1 MRAEI
6 VNAAFAVLVALVV
19 LLPWPAHAQ
28 GVTDILSRHRDSL
41 QATNEAIFEVKKRM
55 LKDSTEFLRNER
67 AWHMLDAAGT
77 RAHSGAREFNVLLQ
91 TLLLTTVVKDPADA
105 SLASKVLE
113 LQLTYMKRTFAEST
127 ELIEELVPYSQTPE
141 AAKLML
147 RARDELKAAGDL
159 LQRIEYKP
167 GALRLEGS

>member
-41 QATNEAIFEVKKRM
+41 QATNEAIFEVKK
-55 LKDSTEFLRNER
+55 